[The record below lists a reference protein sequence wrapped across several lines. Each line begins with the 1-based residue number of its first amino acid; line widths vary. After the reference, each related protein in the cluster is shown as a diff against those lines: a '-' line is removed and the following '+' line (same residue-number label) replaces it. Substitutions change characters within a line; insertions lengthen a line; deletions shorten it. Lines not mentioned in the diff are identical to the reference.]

1 MFALCYLIFL
11 ILICSFIYP
20 RKSKGR
26 TATKTTFININLP
39 LRWLQV
45 IFRKKIKIKEKGF
58 QLEQLKEMMKTD
70 AKAIIIKILEH
81 KTDVPTVVLSFLFY
95 FI

>member
-20 RKSKGR
+20 QKNKGR
-26 TATKTTFININLP
+26 TIIKRTFININLP

-45 IFRKKIKIKEKGF
+45 IFRKKNKKKRKRLSIR
-58 QLEQLKEMMKTD
+58 
-70 AKAIIIKILEH
+70 IIEGNGE
-81 KTDVPTVVLSFLFY
+81 DRC
-95 FI
+95 

>member
-20 RKSKGR
+20 QKNKGR
-26 TATKTTFININLP
+26 TVTKRTFININLP

-45 IFRKKIKIKEKGF
+45 IFRKKIKRKEKGF
-58 QLEQLKEMMKTD
+58 QLE
-70 AKAIIIKILEH
+70 
-81 KTDVPTVVLSFLFY
+81 
-95 FI
+95 